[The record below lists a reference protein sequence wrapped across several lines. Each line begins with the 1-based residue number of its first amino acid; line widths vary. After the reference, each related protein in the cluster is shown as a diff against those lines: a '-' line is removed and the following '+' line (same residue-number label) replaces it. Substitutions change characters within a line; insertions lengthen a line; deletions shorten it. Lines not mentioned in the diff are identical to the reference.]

1 MRRAAALLLAGAAVP
16 AQSSDSN
23 VTVRPLVPP
32 ACLLEELPRE
42 AAHEEVVRKG
52 REELLGVLRG
62 TSPRVALIVGQ
73 PAVDDAQACLEL
85 ASPPLPPPLPWPPLL
100 PGRNPIQP

>member
-1 MRRAAALLLAGAAVP
+1 MG
-16 AQSSDSN
+16 
-23 VTVRPLVPP
+23 VRPLLPP

-62 TSPRVALIVGQ
+62 KSPRVALLVGQ
-73 PAVDDAQACLEL
+73 PAVDDAQACLAL
-85 ASPPLPPPLPWPPLL
+85 ASPPLPPPLPWPPL
-100 PGRNPIQP
+100 PPWP